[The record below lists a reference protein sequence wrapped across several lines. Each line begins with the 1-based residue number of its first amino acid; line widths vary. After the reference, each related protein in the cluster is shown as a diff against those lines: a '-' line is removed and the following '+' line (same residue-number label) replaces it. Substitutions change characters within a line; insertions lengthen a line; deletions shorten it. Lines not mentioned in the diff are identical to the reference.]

1 MSDNLKMTP
10 KPVAKTGRKS
20 KLPDY
25 GNAVLEYLRVGHTDK
40 DACTLAGVNP
50 DTFYSWLKE
59 FPEFSEAVKKARLE
73 SKDVHVKLIQKA
85 AKKSWMA
92 AAWFLE
98 RKFKDEFSTKQYMT
112 HDGTITNLTD
122 TAAKTAAKYK
132 KPTTGK
138 I

>member
-1 MSDNLKMTP
+1 MSDKP
-10 KPVAKTGRKS
+10 KAKPSIKTGRKS
-20 KLPDY
+20 KLPDTKEEIL
-25 GNAVLEYLRVGHTDK
+25 GYLRVGHTDK
-40 DACTLAGVNP
+40 DACMLAGISHE
-50 DTFYSWLKE
+50 TFYSWIRE
-59 FPEFSEAVKKARLE
+59 FPEFSDTVKKARLA

-138 I
+138 V